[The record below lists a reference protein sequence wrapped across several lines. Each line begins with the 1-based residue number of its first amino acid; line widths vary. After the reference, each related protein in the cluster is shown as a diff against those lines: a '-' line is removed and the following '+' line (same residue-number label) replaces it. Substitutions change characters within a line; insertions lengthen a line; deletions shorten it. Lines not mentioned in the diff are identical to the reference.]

1 MTDTKIENLR
11 LSTMTYNA
19 LKNAGITDLAQLSN
33 MYEWQI
39 ENIRTIG
46 QQTMAVIH
54 AYMERFNIHFKE
66 DEEEEVPEPPKTVSP
81 TVLENMTLSPRSY
94 NALKRHGIDDLQELS
109 EMELCEFKRIRN
121 LGETSMKEVMLCMC
135 THNIYFKGCTKEE
148 MNSYKF
154 WDNVCREKKREQ
166 ECPGQYLDL
175 TDAARKSKARREAAK
190 NKATEEETVEVL
202 DEESFWEACSRELS
216 DLIMAGYTIEDVCD
230 ELSITPSTFDLINQ
244 LAPIRKSTKDILK
257 ELKVID
263 KFLEGINPDEGGNKV
278 IKGEQLRLMS
288 EHLVSLGDMQVY
300 SKDCAVSWTPEED
313 VVLRYLEKRG
323 LSATSIQLLFP
334 RTKTSIVQRYRKFR
348 MGDKINYRS
357 NNDPYTQQNRRR
369 SIKLEKIK
377 NDTKRGIYNMANI
390 NDLLTQL
397 SDEIITAASDG
408 KSVDEI
414 AKELG
419 VDKNWI
425 DIIFNNVM
433 GDEAKVLEVIKNDTH
448 FKILT
453 KNDLAEITGI
463 SVPNLNV
470 ICANLLKF
478 GKVSYATLWK
488 RELLPSSAADWKGKE
503 EQIVEWCKQ
512 GINRDIICYMVRS
525 NPSAFR
531 KSLTQFSR
539 KYDIPKYI
547 EMETQNRAAGRNS
560 RFVQLVTL
568 MEYHLPD
575 LCKGLSDDSVEII
588 TNNFKRL
595 KEDLTEPIPL
605 ANEPSETTESNID
618 NDFDDSFD
626 DVKET
631 YEQMEFCDEPV
642 VTAEPQEDTSVE
654 DVVDEHDTEFVDIL
668 NESVLEAVKDP
679 ADITEYHG
687 LVEHEDTDEIGE
699 SGNQPDEPKPK
710 RERPEWLRRKDEWTD
725 RELEILKSMV
735 LNGDTPYEIS
745 RHPDMH
751 RSLAAIQVKIGKLR
765 ANGELPKK
773 QKKTKEKKN
782 TRSEWTTTEEAKLI
796 QMHLAGSKVSDIA
809 KALGRS
815 KGSVGVRIHK
825 LRSEA
830 RLPQGDPEISS
841 RFKPVWTDEETETI
855 KRMIKEGHSIK
866 DILPHLPNKKRS
878 QVDNKI
884 ADMKRTGKL

>member
-1 MTDTKIENLR
+1 MTDTKIENLG

-19 LKNAGITDLAQLSN
+19 LKNAGITDLAQLAN

-46 QQTMAVIH
+46 RQTMAVIH
-54 AYMERFNIHFKE
+54 VYMERFNIHFKE
-66 DEEEEVPEPPKTVSP
+66 DEEDKVPEIPKTVNP
-81 TVLENMTLSPRSY
+81 TVLENMKLSPRSY

-109 EMELCEFKRIRN
+109 EMELCEFKHIKN

-135 THNIYFKGCTKEE
+135 VHNVYFKGCTKEE

-154 WDNVCREKKREQ
+154 WDNVCKEKKREQ
-166 ECPGQYLDL
+166 EYPGKYLDL
-175 TDAARKSKARREAAK
+175 MDEANKSKARREAS
-190 NKATEEETVEVL
+190 KAEVVEEETVEVL

-230 ELSITPSTFDLINQ
+230 ELSIAPSTFDLINQ
-244 LAPIRKSTKDILK
+244 LAPIRKTTKDILK

-263 KFLEGINPDEGGNKV
+263 NIIEAIPSAKASTNDAKINQLELITAFIGDYSIRT
-278 IKGEQLRLMS
+278 GE
-288 EHLVSLGDMQVY
+288 
-300 SKDCAVSWTPEED
+300 SWTPKED
-313 VVLRYLEKRG
+313 SVLKYLNDRG
-323 LSATSIQLLFP
+323 LKITLIQLVIPRTLSSIQQRMRKVHDIENISYNPKGFP
-334 RTKTSIVQRYRKFR
+334 GVQCNYSKNKSISYDVKVGKYS
-348 MGDKINYRS
+348 MN
-357 NNDPYTQQNRRR
+357 
-369 SIKLEKIK
+369 
-377 NDTKRGIYNMANI
+377 NI

-397 SDEIITAASDG
+397 SDEIITAASNG

-425 DIIFNNVM
+425 NIIFNNVM

-453 KNDLAEITGI
+453 KNDLAEVTGI
-463 SVPNLNV
+463 SVSNLNV

-488 RELLPSSAADWKGKE
+488 RELLPSSVADWEGKE

-512 GINRDIICYMVRS
+512 GISRDIIGYMIRS

-531 KSLTQFSR
+531 KSLTRFSR

-575 LCKGLSDDSVEII
+575 LCKGLSDDSMEIV

-595 KEDLTEPIPL
+595 KEDLTEPILP
-605 ANEPSETTESNID
+605 ADEPSETTESNID
-618 NDFDDSFD
+618 NDFDDSSD

-642 VTAEPQEDTSVE
+642 VTDEPQEE
-654 DVVDEHDTEFVDIL
+654 
-668 NESVLEAVKDP
+668 ESLVNDYFNTIHECIKDP
-679 ADITEYHG
+679 ATEDITEYHG
-687 LVEHEDTDEIGE
+687 LVEHQEE
-699 SGNQPDEPKPK
+699 PEPKG
-710 RERPEWLRRKDEWTD
+710 ERPSYLRRKDEWTD

-751 RSLAAIQVKIGKLR
+751 RSLGAVRVRIDKLR
-765 ANGELPKK
+765 ANGELPKVAK
-773 QKKTKEKKN
+773 KEKPKKRKKTKEKKD
-782 TRSEWTTTEEAKLI
+782 TYCTWTTTEETKLI

-825 LRSEA
+825 LRAES
-830 RLPQGDPEISS
+830 RLPQGDPEITS
-841 RFKPVWTDEETETI
+841 RFKPVWTDEEIETI
-855 KRMIKEGHSIK
+855 KRMIKEGARVK
-866 DILPHLPNKKRS
+866 DILPHLPNKKRG

-884 ADMKRTGKL
+884 ADMRRTGKL

>member
-1 MTDTKIENLR
+1 MTDTKIENLG
-11 LSTMTYNA
+11 LPTMTYNA
-19 LKNAGITDLAQLSN
+19 LKNAGITDLTQLAN

-46 QQTMAVIH
+46 QQSMTVIRT
-54 AYMERFNIHFKE
+54 YMDIFNIHFKD
-66 DEEEEVPEPPKTVSP
+66 DEEEEVPETIETVSP
-81 TVLENMTLSPRSY
+81 TVLENMKLSPRSY

-121 LGETSMKEVMLCMC
+121 LGANSMKEVMLCMC
-135 THNIYFKGCTKEE
+135 KHNIYFKGCTKEE
-148 MNSYKF
+148 MNAYKF
-154 WDNVCREKKREQ
+154 WDNVCKEKKREQ
-166 ECPGQYLDL
+166 ESPQRYLDQR
-175 TDAARKSKARREAAK
+175 DEARKSKARREAAK
-190 NKATEEETVEVL
+190 AGVVEEKPVEVL

-244 LAPIRKSTKDILK
+244 LAPIRKTTRDILK

-263 KFLEGINPDEGGNKV
+263 KFIEAIPSAKPVSDDAKINQLELITAFIGDYSLRT
-278 IKGEQLRLMS
+278 GE
-288 EHLVSLGDMQVY
+288 
-300 SKDCAVSWTPEED
+300 SWTPKED
-313 VVLRYLEKRG
+313 SVLKYLIDRRLKIK
-323 LSATSIQLLFP
+323 LIQLVIP
-334 RTKTSIVQRYRKFR
+334 RTKSSIQQRMSKVHDIENITYNPKGFPGVQC
-348 MGDKINYRS
+348 NYS
-357 NNDPYTQQNRRR
+357 KTK
-369 SIKLEKIK
+369 SISYDVKAGK
-377 NDTKRGIYNMANI
+377 YNMANI

-397 SDEIITAASDG
+397 SDEIITAVSDG

-425 DIIFNNVM
+425 NIIFNNVM
-433 GDEAKVLEVIKNDTH
+433 GDETKVLEVIKNDTH

-453 KNDLAEITGI
+453 KNDLAEVTGI

-488 RELLPSSAADWKGKE
+488 RELLPSSVADWEGKE

-512 GINRDIICYMVRS
+512 GINRDIIGYMIRS

-531 KSLTQFSR
+531 KSLTRFSQ

-560 RFVQLVTL
+560 KFVQLVTL

-575 LCKGLSDDSVEII
+575 LCKGLSDDSAEIV

-595 KEDLTEPIPL
+595 KEDLTEPILP
-605 ANEPSETTESNID
+605 ADEPVETTESNID

-642 VTAEPQEDTSVE
+642 VTAEPQAE
-654 DVVDEHDTEFVDIL
+654 
-668 NESVLEAVKDP
+668 ESLVNDYFNTIHECIKDP
-679 ADITEYHG
+679 ATEEITEYHG
-687 LVEHEDTDEIGE
+687 LVE
-699 SGNQPDEPKPK
+699 QPVEEPKPK

-725 RELEILKSMV
+725 REIEILKSMV

-751 RSLAAIQVKIGKLR
+751 RSLGAIRLRIDKLR
-765 ANGELPKK
+765 ANGELPKVVK
-773 QKKTKEKKN
+773 KEKPKKEKKTKEKKD
-782 TRSEWTTTEEAKLI
+782 TYCTWTTKDEDKLI
-796 QMHLAGSKVSDIA
+796 KMHLAGSKVSDIA

-815 KGSVGVRIHK
+815 KGSVGIRIHK

-830 RLPQGDPEISS
+830 RLPQGDPEITS
-841 RFKPVWTDEETETI
+841 RFKPVWTEEEIETV
-855 KRMIKEGHSIK
+855 KQMIKEGARTK
-866 DILPHLPNKKRS
+866 DILPHLPNKNRT

-884 ADMKRTGKL
+884 ADLRRTGKI

>member
-1 MTDTKIENLR
+1 MTDTKIENLG

-19 LKNAGITDLAQLSN
+19 LKNAGITDLAQLAN

-46 QQTMAVIH
+46 HQAMTVIH
-54 AYMERFNIHFKE
+54 VYMERFNIHFKE
-66 DEEEEVPEPPKTVSP
+66 DEEEAPEPPKTVSP
-81 TVLENMTLSPRSY
+81 TVLENMKLSPRSY

-109 EMELCEFKRIRN
+109 EMELCEFKRIKN
-121 LGETSMKEVMLCMC
+121 LGATSMKEVMLCMC
-135 THNIYFKGCTKEE
+135 VHNIYFKGCTKEE

-154 WDNVCREKKREQ
+154 WDNVCKEKKREQ
-166 ECPGQYLDL
+166 ECPYRYLDL
-175 TDAARKSKARREAAK
+175 RDEARKSKARREASK
-190 NKATEEETVEVL
+190 TNETVEVL

-244 LAPIRKSTKDILK
+244 LAPIRKTTKDILK

-263 KFLEGINPDEGGNKV
+263 KIIEAIPSAKPSTDDAKINQLELIAAFIGDYSIRT
-278 IKGEQLRLMS
+278 GE
-288 EHLVSLGDMQVY
+288 
-300 SKDCAVSWTPEED
+300 SWTPKED
-313 VVLRYLEKRG
+313 SVLKYLNDRG
-323 LSATSIQLLFP
+323 LRVTLIQMVIP
-334 RTKTSIVQRYRKFR
+334 RTKSSIQQRMNKVHDIENITYNPKGFPGVQC
-348 MGDKINYRS
+348 NYS
-357 NNDPYTQQNRRR
+357 KNR
-369 SIKLEKIK
+369 SISYDVKVGKYSM
-377 NDTKRGIYNMANI
+377 NNI

-397 SDEIITAASDG
+397 SDEIITAASNG

-425 DIIFNNVM
+425 NIIFNNVM

-453 KNDLAEITGI
+453 KNDLAEVTGI
-463 SVPNLNV
+463 SVSSLNV

-488 RELLPSSAADWKGKE
+488 RELLPSSVADWEGKE
-503 EQIVEWCKQ
+503 EQIAEWCKQ
-512 GINRDIICYMVRS
+512 GISRDIIGYMIRS

-531 KSLTQFSR
+531 KSLTRFSQ
-539 KYDIPKYI
+539 KYDIPKYT

-575 LCKGLSDDSVEII
+575 LCKGLSDDSVEIV

-595 KEDLTEPIPL
+595 KEDLTEPILL
-605 ANEPSETTESNID
+605 ADEPSETTESNID
-618 NDFDDSFD
+618 NDFDDSSD

-642 VTAEPQEDTSVE
+642 VTAEPQEE
-654 DVVDEHDTEFVDIL
+654 
-668 NESVLEAVKDP
+668 ESLVNDYFNTIHECIKDP
-679 ADITEYHG
+679 ADIAEYHG
-687 LVEHEDTDEIGE
+687 LVEHQE
-699 SGNQPDEPKPK
+699 EPEPK

-725 RELEILKSMV
+725 RELEILKSKVM
-735 LNGDTPYEIS
+735 NGDTPYEIS

-751 RSLAAIQVKIGKLR
+751 RSLGAVRVRIDKLR
-765 ANGELPKK
+765 ANGELPKVVKKEKPKK
-773 QKKTKEKKN
+773 QKKTKEKKDAYC
-782 TRSEWTTTEEAKLI
+782 TWTTTEETKLI

-825 LRSEA
+825 LRAEG
-830 RLPQGDPEISS
+830 RLPQGDPEITS
-841 RFKPVWTDEETETI
+841 RFKPVWTDEEIETI
-855 KRMIKEGHSIK
+855 KRMIKEGYSTK
-866 DILPHLPNKKRS
+866 DILPHLPNKKRA
-878 QVDNKI
+878 QVNNKI

>member
-1 MTDTKIENLR
+1 MTDTKIENLG

-19 LKNAGITDLAQLSN
+19 LKNAGITDLTQLSN

-39 ENIRTIG
+39 ENINTIG
-46 QQTMAVIH
+46 QKTMAVIRV
-54 AYMERFNIHFKE
+54 YMDRFNIHFKKEE
-66 DEEEEVPEPPKTVSP
+66 DEEEVPKPIKTVTP
-81 TVLENMTLSPRSY
+81 TVLENVKLSPRSY

-135 THNIYFKGCTKEE
+135 VHNVYFKGCTKEE

-166 ECPGQYLDL
+166 ENPTQYFDL
-175 TDAARKSKARREAAK
+175 TDEARKSKARREAAK
-190 NKATEEETVEVL
+190 NNVVEEETVEVL

-216 DLIMAGYTIEDVCD
+216 DLIIAGYTIEDVCD
-230 ELSITPSTFDLINQ
+230 ELSITPSIFDLINQ
-244 LAPIRKSTKDILK
+244 LAPIRKTTRDVLK

-263 KFLEGINPDEGGNKV
+263 KIIETIPSAKPSTDSDKINQLELITAF
-278 IKGEQLRLMS
+278 I
-288 EHLVSLGDMQVY
+288 GDY
-300 SKDCAVSWTPEED
+300 SIRTGDSWTPKED
-313 VVLRYLEKRG
+313 SVLKYLIDRG
-323 LSATSIQLLFP
+323 LRAALIQMVIP
-334 RTKTSIVQRYRKFR
+334 RTKGSIQQR
-348 MGDKINYRS
+348 MGKVHDIENISYNPKGFPGVQCNYSKTKSIS
-357 NNDPYTQQNRRR
+357 NDVKVGKYSMN
-369 SIKLEKIK
+369 
-377 NDTKRGIYNMANI
+377 NI

-397 SDEIITAASDG
+397 SDEIITAASNG

-425 DIIFNNVM
+425 NIIFNNVM

-453 KNDLAEITGI
+453 KNDLAEATGI

-547 EMETQNRAAGRNS
+547 EMVTQNRAAGRNS

-575 LCKGLSDDSVEII
+575 LCKGLSDDSVEIV

-595 KEDLTEPIPL
+595 KEDLTEPILL
-605 ANEPSETTESNID
+605 ADEPSETTESNID

-654 DVVDEHDTEFVDIL
+654 DVVDII

-679 ADITEYHG
+679 EDITEYHG
-687 LVEHEDTDEIGE
+687 LVEHEDTDEIE
-699 SGNQPDEPKPK
+699 EPVDQPVEEPKPK
-710 RERPEWLRRKDEWTD
+710 RGRPYWLRRKDEWTE
-725 RELEILKSMV
+725 RELEILKSMT

-751 RSLAAIQVKIGKLR
+751 RSLGAIQVKINKLR
-765 ANGELPKK
+765 SDGELPPKVFK
-773 QKKTKEKKN
+773 NQKKTKEKKYAY
-782 TRSEWTTTEEAKLI
+782 SEWTTTEEAKLI

-809 KALGRS
+809 KALHRS

-825 LRSEA
+825 LRVDG

-841 RFKPVWTDEETETI
+841 RFKPVWTDEEIETI
-855 KRMIKEGHSIK
+855 KRMIKEGARVK

>member
-1 MTDTKIENLR
+1 MTDTKIENLG
-11 LSTMTYNA
+11 LSTMIYNA
-19 LKNAGITDLAQLSN
+19 LKNAGITDLAQLEN

-46 QQTMAVIH
+46 QQTMAVIR
-54 AYMERFNIHFKE
+54 AYMDIFNIHFKN
-66 DEEEEVPEPPKTVSP
+66 EEEEFPETPKTVSP
-81 TVLENMTLSPRSY
+81 TVLENMKLSPRSY

-121 LGETSMKEVMLCMC
+121 LGANSMKEVMLCMC
-135 THNIYFKGCTKEE
+135 KHNIYFKGYTKEE

-154 WDNVCREKKREQ
+154 WNNVCKEKKREQ
-166 ECPGQYLDL
+166 ESPQRYLDQR
-175 TDAARKSKARREAAK
+175 DEARKSKARREAAK
-190 NKATEEETVEVL
+190 AGVAEEKPVEVL

-230 ELSITPSTFDLINQ
+230 ELSIAPSTFDLINQ
-244 LAPIRKSTKDILK
+244 LAPIRKTTRDILK

-263 KFLEGINPDEGGNKV
+263 KFIEAIPSAKPVADDAKINQLELITTFMGNYSLRT
-278 IKGEQLRLMS
+278 GE
-288 EHLVSLGDMQVY
+288 
-300 SKDCAVSWTPEED
+300 SWTPKED
-313 VVLRYLEKRG
+313 SVLKYLNDRG
-323 LSATSIQLLFP
+323 LKITLIQLVIP
-334 RTKTSIVQRYRKFR
+334 RTKSSIQQRMSKVHDIENITYNPKGFPGVQC
-348 MGDKINYRS
+348 NYS
-357 NNDPYTQQNRRR
+357 KTK
-369 SIKLEKIK
+369 SISYDVKAGK
-377 NDTKRGIYNMANI
+377 YNMANI

-425 DIIFNNVM
+425 NIIFNNVM
-433 GDEAKVLEVIKNDTH
+433 GDETKVLEVIKNDTH

-453 KNDLAEITGI
+453 KNDLAEVTGI
-463 SVPNLNV
+463 SVSSLNV

-488 RELLPSSAADWKGKE
+488 RELLPSSVADWEGKE

-512 GINRDIICYMVRS
+512 GINRDIIGYMIRS

-531 KSLTQFSR
+531 KSLTRFSQ
-539 KYDIPKYI
+539 KYDIPKDI

-560 RFVQLVTL
+560 KFVQLVTL

-575 LCKGLSDDSVEII
+575 LCKGLSDDSVEIV

-595 KEDLTEPIPL
+595 KEDLAEPILP
-605 ANEPSETTESNID
+605 ADEPVETTESNID

-631 YEQMEFCDEPV
+631 YEQMELCDEPV
-642 VTAEPQEDTSVE
+642 ATAELQEDTSFE
-654 DVVDEHDTEFVDIL
+654 DVIDAIND
-668 NESVLEAVKDP
+668 SVLEAIKDP
-679 ADITEYHG
+679 EDITEYHG
-687 LVEHEDTDEIGE
+687 LVEQSVE
-699 SGNQPDEPKPK
+699 EPKPK
-710 RERPEWLRRKDEWTD
+710 LRRKDEWTE
-725 RELEILKSMV
+725 RELEILKSMA

-751 RSLAAIQVKIGKLR
+751 RSLGAIRIRIDKLR
-765 ANGELPKK
+765 ANGELPKVVK
-773 QKKTKEKKN
+773 KEKPKKEKKTKEKKD
-782 TRSEWTTTEEAKLI
+782 TYCAWTTKDEDKLI
-796 QMHLAGSKVSDIA
+796 KMHLAGSKVSEIA
-809 KALGRS
+809 KVLGRS
-815 KGSVGVRIHK
+815 KGSVGIRIHK
-825 LRSEA
+825 LRAES
-830 RLPQGDPEISS
+830 RLPQGDPEITS
-841 RFKPVWTDEETETI
+841 RFKPVWTEEEIETI
-855 KRMIKEGHSIK
+855 KRMIKEGARTK
-866 DILPHLPNKKRS
+866 DILPHLPNKNRT

-884 ADMKRTGKL
+884 SDMKRTGKI